1 MILVKQKTMKSMINM
16 RKRKKIRRTRKTK
29 RIKKENQKFKK
40 QKFKK
45 EMFINPLTE
54 PIQLVIHEIK
64 SLQKLE
70 RNVNIRILFKIMK
83 MEKTILQ

>member
-1 MILVKQKTMKSMINM
+1 MILVKQKVRTSLTNL
-16 RKRKKIRRTRKTK
+16 RKRKNIRRTRKTK

-54 PIQLVIHEIK
+54 PIQLVILEIQ

-83 MEKTILQ
+83 MEKIILQ